1 MFSRSAKTHGEIF
14 YFNFCL
20 CFFNFTP
27 HVHMKGVIY
36 TDNFLLSHSL
46 LLVWIWCCLTFS
58 PVFYLFSFLFPGSIT
73 VSCTSPLSSASCET
87 FLQQHI
93 FFLQTPSYSIP
104 PTLILLCPSHTCPP
118 WARSHSWEYTEKAE
132 KNQKQVT
139 AVSVDETQADLEH
152 SLFFLLHPSCAMSA
166 KCGIDTKF
174 CSDLQP
180 GVAFGRV
187 ESVAR
192 RREMCQQLPLLR

>member
-1 MFSRSAKTHGEIF
+1 
-14 YFNFCL
+14 
-20 CFFNFTP
+20 
-27 HVHMKGVIY
+27 MKGVIY

-87 FLQQHI
+87 FSFYRPLR
-93 FFLQTPSYSIP
+93 IP
-104 PTLILLCPSHTCPP
+104 YLPLSSCSVPLILVLLGPAHTPGNTLKKQ
-118 WARSHSWEYTEKAE
+118 RKI
-132 KNQKQVT
+132 KKQVT
-139 AVSVDETQADLEH
+139 AVSVDATQADLEH

-166 KCGIDTKF
+166 KRGIDTKF